1 MIVMNMPKPKIT
13 VIEKQG
19 DDGIYVWKTPDGKV
33 VTDGNGNTMNIP
45 ARRGDI
51 EAMSKITKA
60 AAYYGFPE
68 GQAVFRAGQRRI
80 TDEEHSEQL
89 SRMKEGYIP
98 SETDIGAW
106 MDAEKGIRKHG
117 NG

>member
-1 MIVMNMPKPKIT
+1 MSRNEPRLT
-13 VIEKQG
+13 VIQKQG
-19 DDGIYVWKTPDGKV
+19 QDGIYVWRLPDGKIV
-33 VTDGNGNTMNIP
+33 NDGNGNIMNIP

-68 GQAVFRAGQRRI
+68 GKPEFQAGVRRI
-80 TDEEHSEQL
+80 SEEEYSEQKN
-89 SRMKEGYIP
+89 RMREGYIP

-106 MDAEKGIRKHG
+106 YEAAKGLRAHG
-117 NG
+117 E

>member
-1 MIVMNMPKPKIT
+1 MSVMMMPKPKIT

-19 DDGIYVWKTPDGKV
+19 DDGLYVWKTPDGKI

-51 EAMSKITKA
+51 EAMLKISKA
-60 AAYYGFPE
+60 ASYYGFPE
-68 GQAVFRAGQRRI
+68 GEAVFRAGQRRI
-80 TDEEHSEQL
+80 SDEEYSEQIN
-89 SRMKEGYIP
+89 RMKEGYIP

-106 MDAEKGIRKHG
+106 ADAAKGIRKYG
-117 NG
+117 ND

>member
-1 MIVMNMPKPKIT
+1 MKSSKPRIT

-19 DDGIYVWKTPDGKV
+19 EHGIYVWKTPEGKI

-45 ARRGDI
+45 ARHGDI
-51 EAMSKITKA
+51 EAISKITKA

-80 TDEEHSEQL
+80 TDEEHSEQVD
-89 SRMKEGYIP
+89 RMKQGLIA
-98 SETDIGAW
+98 SETDLGAW
-106 MDAEKGIRKHG
+106 YDAAKGLRTHG
-117 NG
+117 E